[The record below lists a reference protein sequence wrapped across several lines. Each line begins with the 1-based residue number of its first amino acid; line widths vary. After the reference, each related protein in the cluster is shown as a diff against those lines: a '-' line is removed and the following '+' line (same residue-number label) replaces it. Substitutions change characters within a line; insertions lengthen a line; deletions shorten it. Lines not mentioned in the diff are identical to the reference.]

1 MDSETNRSASMIF
14 VMGTSRSGTT
24 MMGRIFGKNATV
36 FTFEEIHFFERVW
49 SPGSAVQVY
58 SHTEAENIFAKLIS
72 NQREGYL
79 QEKHPEKYLAEA
91 KKAVADYLAKNT
103 SPQALFAPNL
113 FAHFLSYEGAVN
125 GKQIGCDQ
133 TPNNLLYATD
143 IFEYYDNARAIVMV
157 RDPRDV
163 LLSQKGK
170 WKRKFLGAG
179 KNIPW
184 KETIRSYINYH
195 PITISK
201 LWMASN
207 EKVLKLMNHPRAMVI
222 HFEQLI
228 ENPEEQIK
236 KACEFLGL
244 EYHENMLRVPQVG
257 SSTGSDNPE
266 ALGIKK
272 DNKNKF
278 LKGLDSAEIK
288 ICENMTARIRK
299 QYGYENTNISTNYL
313 LLIWYYFSFPFKLAL
328 ALLFNISRIKNIVD
342 VIKRRL

>member
-1 MDSETNRSASMIF
+1 MSASMIF

-24 MMGRIFGKNATV
+24 MMGRIFGKNAAV
-36 FTFEEIHFFERVW
+36 FTFEEIHFFERIW
-49 SPGSAVQVY
+49 SPASPVQVY
-58 SHTEAENIFAKLIS
+58 PLTEAENTFAKLIS

-79 QEKHPEKYLAEA
+79 QEKHPENYLAEA
-91 KKAVADYLAKNT
+91 KKAVAAYLAINNT
-103 SPQALFAPNL
+103 EKALFAPAL
-113 FAHFLSYEGAVN
+113 FAHFLNYESDAN
-125 GKQIGCDQ
+125 GKIIGCDQ
-133 TPNNLLYATD
+133 TPNNLLYAAD
-143 IFEYYDNARAIVMV
+143 IFEYFDNARAIIMV

-170 WKRKFLGAG
+170 WKRKFLGGG

-184 KETIRSYINYH
+184 KETLRAYINYH

-222 HFEQLI
+222 HFEQLT
-228 ENPEEQIK
+228 ENPETQIK

-244 EYHENMLRVPQVG
+244 TYHENMLRVPQVG

-266 ALGIKK
+266 TLGIKK

-278 LKGLDSAEIK
+278 LKGLDTAEIK
-288 ICENMTARIRK
+288 ICEKMTARIRK
-299 QYGYENTNISTNYL
+299 IYGYEDANVSPNYL
-313 LLIWYYFSFPFKLAL
+313 FMFWYYISFPFKLTL
-328 ALLFNISRIKNIVD
+328 ALLFNIGRIKNIVQ

>member
-1 MDSETNRSASMIF
+1 MSASMIF

-24 MMGRIFGKNATV
+24 MMGRIFGKNAAV

-49 SPGSAVQVY
+49 SPGSPVQIY
-58 SHTEAENIFAKLIS
+58 SLAEAESTFAKLIS

-79 QEKHPEKYLAEA
+79 QEKHPENYLAEA
-91 KKAVADYLAKNT
+91 KKAVADYVTKNT
-103 SPQALFAPNL
+103 AADALFAPAL
-113 FAHFLSYEGAVN
+113 FAHFLSYESAVN
-125 GKQIGCDQ
+125 GKKTGCDQ
-133 TPNNLLYATD
+133 TPNNLLYAAD
-143 IFEYYDNARAIVMV
+143 IFEYYDNARAIIMV

-170 WKRKFLGAG
+170 WKRKFLGGG

-184 KETIRSYINYH
+184 KETIRAYINYH

-228 ENPEEQIK
+228 ENPETQIK
-236 KACEFLGL
+236 NACEFLGL
-244 EYHENMLRVPQVG
+244 AYNESMLRVPQVG

-266 ALGIKK
+266 TLGIKK

-278 LKGLDSAEIK
+278 LKGLDTAEIK
-288 ICENMTARIRK
+288 ICESMTARIRK
-299 QYGYENTNISTNYL
+299 QYGYEDANVKPNYL
-313 LLIWYYFSFPFKLAL
+313 LLIWYYISFPFKLIL
-328 ALLFNISRIKNIVD
+328 ALLFNIGRIKNIVQ